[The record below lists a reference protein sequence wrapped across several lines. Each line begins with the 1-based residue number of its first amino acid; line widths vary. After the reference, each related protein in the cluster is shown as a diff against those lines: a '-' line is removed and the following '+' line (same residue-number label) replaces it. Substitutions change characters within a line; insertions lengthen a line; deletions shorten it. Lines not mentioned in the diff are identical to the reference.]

1 MAGSSEP
8 AFYLGAK
15 KGAIAQSPIYFLVIL
30 RQPLYHNNVSI
41 WFLKYHSFDTIPFLI
56 SGETQKM

>member
-30 RQPLYHNNVSI
+30 RQPQHLVNVQYEGD
-41 WFLKYHSFDTIPFLI
+41 LT
-56 SGETQKM
+56 

>member
-30 RQPLYHNNVSI
+30 RQPLLYNRKDRLRRSLELRNAR
-41 WFLKYHSFDTIPFLI
+41 LEA
-56 SGETQKM
+56 GMANR

>member
-30 RQPLYHNNVSI
+30 RQPH
-41 WFLKYHSFDTIPFLI
+41 FLI
-56 SGETQKM
+56 SFQLYNVYEKCR

>member
-30 RQPLYHNNVSI
+30 RQPLSLPEVYKLGTGKRSS
-41 WFLKYHSFDTIPFLI
+41 W
-56 SGETQKM
+56 